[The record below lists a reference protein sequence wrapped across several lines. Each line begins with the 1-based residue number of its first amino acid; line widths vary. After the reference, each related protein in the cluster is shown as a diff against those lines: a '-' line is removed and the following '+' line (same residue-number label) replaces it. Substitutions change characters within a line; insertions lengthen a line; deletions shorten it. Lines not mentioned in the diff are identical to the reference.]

1 MKHKITALLT
11 AALLMTGLCA
21 CAAPGGSS
29 GPEAAPPEEAAEAAP
44 EEAAEENAGES
55 AEEAPPEP
63 KPLEAAVLYD
73 SLEDS
78 KTGAIADYLRKDL
91 EKIGVSLVEYEA
103 DGDPEM
109 QLLQAQSA
117 IDAGAD
123 LLLAE
128 IVDEGYSNEAEAICQ
143 AAREQE
149 IPVIF
154 FYREIELRSEQGVV
168 LDYYENTAFVGP
180 SSRAAGRV
188 QGEMVGNYVKDHYDQ
203 MDLNHDGVISYAMFK
218 GDNLSEKADLRTRTC
233 ISNAA
238 KILTEEGYLGLTYF
252 NGENPYDYQL
262 DLTGR
267 WSAFSVRE
275 YMDTNLALYNE
286 EGENM
291 IELVICNSDEMALG
305 AVEALNDAG
314 YNLGDGESVTIP
326 VFGIDGTY
334 AARDLIAKG
343 KMTGTAACDAGKIAE
358 EITEL
363 AEKLTYGQSLREG
376 LDSGRITVHYQRI
389 WAPEK
394 EEAQAQ

>member
-1 MKHKITALLT
+1 
-11 AALLMTGLCA
+11 
-21 CAAPGGSS
+21 
-29 GPEAAPPEEAAEAAP
+29 
-44 EEAAEENAGES
+44 
-55 AEEAPPEP
+55 
-63 KPLEAAVLYD
+63 
-73 SLEDS
+73 
-78 KTGAIADYLRKDL
+78 
-91 EKIGVSLVEYEA
+91 
-103 DGDPEM
+103 M

-305 AVEALNDAG
+305 AVEALNTAG

>member
-29 GPEAAPPEEAAEAAP
+29 GPEAAPPEEAAEAVP
-44 EEAAEENAGES
+44 EEAAGES

-334 AARDLIAKG
+334 AARDLIAQG

>member
-29 GPEAAPPEEAAEAAP
+29 GPEAAPPEEAAEAVP
-44 EEAAEENAGES
+44 EEAAGES

-305 AVEALNDAG
+305 AVEALNTAG

-358 EITEL
+358 EITKL

>member
-305 AVEALNDAG
+305 AVEALNTAG

-358 EITEL
+358 EITKL